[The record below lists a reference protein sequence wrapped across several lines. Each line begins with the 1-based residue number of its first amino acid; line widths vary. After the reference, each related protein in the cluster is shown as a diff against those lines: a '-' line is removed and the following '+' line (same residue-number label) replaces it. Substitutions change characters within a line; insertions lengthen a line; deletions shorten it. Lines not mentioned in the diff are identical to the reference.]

1 MLKNIVL
8 VGLMGAG
15 KSSVARYLGA
25 KLHKDVVSTDAS
37 IEEKKGKPIPAI
49 FEEEGETAFRK
60 LEKDVVVR
68 LAQREGI
75 IIDCGGGVVT
85 DPDNI
90 DELQRKGVLF
100 YISAT
105 PEFLYQNTKHQTHR
119 PLLADSNP
127 LEKIRTLLKDREEA
141 YQRADYT
148 LKTTGLTVEQIGEEI
163 IKLLRAK

>member
-8 VGLMGAG
+8 LGLMGAG
-15 KSSVARYLGA
+15 KSSVARYLAA
-25 KLHKDVVSTDAS
+25 KLDKKTISTDVLIEARQGKS
-37 IEEKKGKPIPAI
+37 IAAI
-49 FEEEGETAFRK
+49 FQDEGEAFFRK
-60 LEKDVVVR
+60 LEKDVVSEVAR
-68 LAQREGI
+68 CDGM

-100 YISAT
+100 YISAA

-119 PLLADSNP
+119 PLLAEANP
-127 LEKIRTLLKDREEA
+127 LERIRTLLKEREAA

-163 IKLLRAK
+163 IKLLRAR